1 LREYEL
7 VLVVSP
13 EAGEEGFPVTVD
25 RVHGLIKERGGEVKN
40 VDRWGRRRL
49 AYPVERYT
57 EGYYSIT
64 QFTLDPQA
72 VRDIEGSLD
81 LAEDVLRH
89 LVVRMDEPIVIKP
102 ELDPDAPIVAPGEKP
117 AEGAAKPPAE
127 ASAEKPAEGAEKP
140 SAEASAEKPAEGAA
154 KPPVEASTEAPT
166 EGTDEKPAEA
176 PTEAPAEAPAAESA
190 EATSEAAAEVPA
202 AAPPAEAAAE
212 VPAAA
217 PPAEAA
223 AEVPAAAPAEEPAKA
238 AAAEAPAE
246 EPAEAP
252 DEKPAEPATES

>member
-72 VRDIEGSLD
+72 VREIEGSLD

-176 PTEAPAEAPAAESA
+176 PTEAPAAESA
-190 EATSEAAAEVPA
+190 EATSEAAAEEPA
-202 AAPPAEAAAE
+202 AAPPAE
-212 VPAAA
+212 
-217 PPAEAA
+217 
-223 AEVPAAAPAEEPAKA
+223 APAEEPAKA